1 MTADSNFEIRRL
13 GAELLYNLGDNA
25 IGCLTSFT
33 WTIIEALAAEKIP
46 DIRGIHNQAIIG
58 KLYTL
63 QVPRYW
69 VYRCE
74 ILVFSLLI

>member
-58 KLYTL
+58 ESSY
-63 QVPRYW
+63 PAP
-69 VYRCE
+69 
-74 ILVFSLLI
+74 